1 MSRCAPIWLIA
12 GALWAMLPV
21 AARAQTNDQDD
32 LDDIASEDLP
42 THHSWLEQYKA
53 EFWDDVHRMKRDF
66 RHMYTGKHLACLG
79 LTVAAMHPI
88 ANTHADQGIRDW
100 YQHHVKRP
108 GYQDWTDVGNKFG
121 EWQFTIPIYL
131 GAWAAGS
138 LFDERP
144 GLSVVGQWGER
155 TMRGLAVG
163 GPASS
168 LLQIGLGGSRPEE
181 GRSHW
186 HPFQDTNSVAG
197 HGFVGAVPFLTAAS
211 MTRHR
216 PLKALLFAGSFYTTW
231 ARLDDDSHYFSQ
243 CVLGWTIAYLA
254 TRSVNMTEW
263 EMQRVQFTPLAM
275 PQGGAGLGV
284 LIRF

>member
-1 MSRCAPIWLIA
+1 MFRCAPTWLIA
-12 GALWAMLPV
+12 CAVWAILPV
-21 AARAQTNDQDD
+21 AGRTQTFESSDQDQF
-32 LDDIASEDLP
+32 ICEQP
-42 THHSWLEQYKA
+42 THHSWLEHYRA
-53 EFWDDVHRMKRDF
+53 EFWDDVHRMKHDF
-66 RHMYTGKHLACLG
+66 RHMYTGRNLCCLG
-79 LTVAAMHPI
+79 LTVAAMYPI

-100 YQHHVKRP
+100 YQHRVKHP

-144 GLSVVGQWGER
+144 GLSVVGEWGER

-163 GPASS
+163 GPASG
-168 LLQIGLGGSRPEE
+168 LLQLGLGASRPEE

-211 MTRHR
+211 MTQNR

-231 ARLDDDSHYFSQ
+231 ARFDDDSHYFSQ

-254 TRSVNMTEW
+254 TRSVNQTEW
-263 EMQRVQFTPLAM
+263 EMQRIQFTPLAM